1 MFNGGIGRSAAHPRM
16 TGLGVGSPWRHAP
29 NSGTVSVVIP
39 FRQWPQVNSADE
51 MSHMW
56 IGATYLSDEDFE
68 YLKAQ
73 RQQRLALLEQEQ
85 GGG

>member
-1 MFNGGIGRSAAHPRM
+1 
-16 TGLGVGSPWRHAP
+16 
-29 NSGTVSVVIP
+29 
-39 FRQWPQVNSADE
+39 
-51 MSHMW
+51 MW